1 MRLLS
6 SAPRK
11 LLQSS
16 VRSSARTMTTAAAVP
31 RIPIPVNLEIT
42 SDSIC
47 PFCFIGYK
55 RITSAIDRA
64 TALGLPLDFAISFA
78 PFQLDPTLP
87 KSPGESKKE
96 RYVRRFGDKFH
107 QMEAQMKERGKAEGI
122 NFSYDGPVSAT
133 EDNHRM
139 IMKARELGGE
149 AMQKKYVERVFSS
162 YFEEEK
168 DPGSFDVLADDAEAV
183 GMMTKQEVCVTRR
196 SRRCLGKLQALDFL
210 HSDKLKAEVKLGIQ
224 KAQARGISGVPFTII
239 NRQPVHL
246 AVSKRPEFHFI
257 SLLPTHRADKL
268 AISGAQETDTFFDVF
283 KRIASGE
290 LKP

>member
-6 SAPRK
+6 SATRK

-16 VRSSARTMTTAAAVP
+16 VRSPARTMTTAAAVP
-31 RIPIPVNLEIT
+31 RIPVNLEIT

-55 RITSAIDRA
+55 RITSAVDQA
-64 TALGLPLDFAISFA
+64 TALGLPLEFAISFA
-78 PFQLDPTLP
+78 PFQLDSTLP

-149 AMQKKYVERVFSS
+149 AMQKKYVEKVFSS

-183 GMMTKQEVCVTRR
+183 GMMTKQE
-196 SRRCLGKLQALDFL
+196 ALDFL
-210 HSDKLKAEVKLGIQ
+210 HSEKLKAEVKLGIQ

-239 NRQPVHL
+239 N
-246 AVSKRPEFHFI
+246 
-257 SLLPTHRADKL
+257 DKL
-268 AISGAQETDTFFDVF
+268 AISGAQETDTFLDVF